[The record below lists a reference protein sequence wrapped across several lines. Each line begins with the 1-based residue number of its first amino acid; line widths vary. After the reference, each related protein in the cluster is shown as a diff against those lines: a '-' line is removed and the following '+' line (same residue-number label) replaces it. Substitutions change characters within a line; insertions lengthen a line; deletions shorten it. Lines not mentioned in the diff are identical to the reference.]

1 MTRARRRG
9 FTLVELLVVIAII
22 GMLIALL
29 LPAVQ
34 ASREAARSSQCLSN
48 LHQIGIAMERYL
60 NDQGTRGRYPYAA
73 LCPGQPLIE
82 PDQVSIAEV
91 LGGYIE
97 NNASVFICPSDTE
110 EYLKEGISY
119 HYVQR
124 LEGQT
129 RQQTLKSPS
138 GTVISSTALMVMFDY
153 KPWHAGDRCN
163 ALYADGH
170 ADSF

>member
-60 NDQGTRGRYPYAA
+60 NDQGTRGRYPDAA
-73 LCPGQPLIE
+73 ICPSVTPE
-82 PDQVSIAEV
+82 KPSIATV

-97 NNASVFICPSDTE
+97 DNTAVFACPSDTKYYIQE
-110 EYLKEGISY
+110 GLSYEYPPMLAGK
-119 HYVQR
+119 
-124 LEGQT
+124 T
-129 RQQTLKSPS
+129 RQQALKRPS
-138 GTVISSTALMVMFDY
+138 GTVISSTALMWMFDY
-153 KPWHAGDRCN
+153 EAWHGGGRCN